1 MATENQDDT
10 FHLGTKRTLEFS
22 VVGEDGLKLPPAGLV
37 FKWTISKI
45 NEQTDSF
52 PKTAKLEKVSPTG
65 IVVTE
70 ETVDSVDHTYARV
83 ALDTADTVSWSE
95 GDYRH
100 QLSSFNGVEEIM
112 LAEGV
117 LTLLK
122 NMDNA

>member
-10 FHLGTKRTLEFS
+10 FHVGTKRTLEFS
-22 VVGEDGLKLPPAGLV
+22 VIGEDGLKLPKAGLI

-45 NEQTDSF
+45 NPNTDAF

-65 IVVTE
+65 ITVTE
-70 ETVDSVDHTYARV
+70 ETVLSVDHTYARV
-83 ALDTADTVSWSE
+83 TLDTADTVSWSE
-95 GDYRH
+95 GDYRQ

-112 LAEGV
+112 LAEGT